1 MLTQIIEEVPD
12 DIFLPA
18 LHEISAINW
27 STIIDTSRNNKVFST
42 STSIHLRGHKID
54 HNNTLKKV
62 EDYCKIVECVD
73 TKIANNYPLSYNV
86 ANWILKKV
94 NGKRLGRIMIVKLE
108 AGGSVGLHVD
118 PLDYFDVYARYHV
131 PVKTTEQVVFSGG
144 DNVYEH
150 MPYKMLSRLNNR
162 KPHMLDNN
170 GSDYRTHLIVDVEIE
185 GGNNIF

>member
-1 MLTQIIEEVPD
+1 
-12 DIFLPA
+12 
-18 LHEISAINW
+18 
-27 STIIDTSRNNKVFST
+27 
-42 STSIHLRGHKID
+42 
-54 HNNTLKKV
+54 
-62 EDYCKIVECVD
+62 
-73 TKIANNYPLSYNV
+73 
-86 ANWILKKV
+86 
-94 NGKRLGRIMIVKLE
+94 MIVRLE

-144 DNVYEH
+144 DKVYEH

-170 GSDYRTHLIVDVEIE
+170 GSDYRIHLIVDVEIE